1 MKEIALV
8 GFGGFIGAC
17 LRYIMSNILFLP
29 NKFAF
34 PWNTLLINISG
45 CFFLGVVLGFGLTNN
60 YVKEFMIIGVLGGFT
75 TFSTFGF
82 EAYGLFNS
90 GSYKLMLM
98 YVISSSIMGILAVFI
113 GQIIASMK

>member
-17 LRYIMSNILFLP
+17 LRYSISNILFLP

-45 CFFLGVVLGFGLTNN
+45 CFFLGVVLGLGLANN
-60 YVKEFMIIGVLGGFT
+60 YIKEFIIIGVLGGFT

-82 EAYGLFNS
+82 EAYGLLNS
-90 GSYKLMLM
+90 GSYKLMFI
-98 YVISSSIMGILAVFI
+98 YVISSSTIGILAVSI
-113 GQIIASMK
+113 GQTIASMK

>member
-8 GFGGFIGAC
+8 GIGGFIGAC

-29 NKFAF
+29 NKFVF

-45 CFFLGVVLGFGLTNN
+45 CFFLGLVLGIEFSNN
-60 YVKEFMIIGVLGGFT
+60 YIKEFMIVGVLGGFT

-82 EAYGLFNS
+82 EAYALFNS

-98 YVISSSIMGILAVFI
+98 YVIYSSILG
-113 GQIIASMK
+113 IIALSVGQTIASIK